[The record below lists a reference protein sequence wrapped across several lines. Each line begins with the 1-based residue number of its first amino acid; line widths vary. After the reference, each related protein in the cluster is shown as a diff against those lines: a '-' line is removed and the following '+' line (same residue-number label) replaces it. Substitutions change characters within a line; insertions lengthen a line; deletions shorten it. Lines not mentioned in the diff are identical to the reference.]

1 MAARRIALVR
11 QPAAILSRDRA
22 MEGQFAHTR
31 STQRPRLL
39 VVVEQE
45 ETNNKRLDIAAAMTN
60 QEPAS
65 RTDIRTDRR
74 YGRAQHRPTALRQD
88 SDR

>member
-1 MAARRIALVR
+1 
-11 QPAAILSRDRA
+11 

-45 ETNNKRLDIAAAMTN
+45 ETNNKRLDIAAAVTN
-60 QEPAS
+60 QESAG
-65 RTDIRTDRR
+65 RTDIGTDRR
-74 YGRAQHRPTALRQD
+74 DGLRVSNQPD
-88 SDR
+88 VD